1 MMAAGGITEL
11 IACIKAMETGFL
23 PPTIPYEEK
32 DEACDLSIVTDV
44 AAAEVKI
51 TMSNAFGFGGQ
62 NSSVIL
68 GKYK

>member
-11 IACIKAMETGFL
+11 IACVKSMETGFL
-23 PPTIPYEEK
+23 PPTIPCEKK
-32 DEACDLSIVTDV
+32 DEDCDLNLVTEAT
-44 AAAEVKI
+44 AAAVEI